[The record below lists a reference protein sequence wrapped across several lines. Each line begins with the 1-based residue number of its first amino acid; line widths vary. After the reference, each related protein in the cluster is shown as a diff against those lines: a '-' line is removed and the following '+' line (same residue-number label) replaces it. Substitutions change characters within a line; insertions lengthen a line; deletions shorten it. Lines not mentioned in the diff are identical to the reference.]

1 MSMDGACLPLDE
13 RLERGELVVFERCP
27 FPLPAG
33 EDLEFLLACELDG
46 VSKSITLF
54 PDTGLMGGH
63 CPAPPAGEA
72 RLKQLLGDFSREA
85 TSWLAGVLPRYHAA
99 MRFGPLRF
107 RVAEERGRIIDPRLT
122 GRLLHVD
129 ANSDMPASGDSFL
142 RIFVNINP
150 ERDREWLTSLPLAAL
165 LDQWGDSVRVA
176 GEGRASLRTRL
187 HRRFGR
193 ALGWAQPADTSYD
206 ELMMRL
212 HFYGKTDPYLQ
223 ERAPRTRWV
232 FPPGSAWVVFSD
244 LVSHAVVGGQYAI
257 DQTYLVPARAFRR
270 PGRSTKAVIERFWAG
285 RRAPAAGGARP
296 AHHAGRVGQAS

>member
-63 CPAPPAGEA
+63 LPAPPAVEA
-72 RLKQLLGDFSREA
+72 RLKQLLGDFSRVA
-85 TSWLAGVLPRYHAA
+85 TSWLAGALPRYHAA
-99 MRFGPLRF
+99 MRIGPMRF
-107 RVAEERGRIIDPRLT
+107 RVAEERGRVIDPRLT

-129 ANSDMPASGDSFL
+129 ANSDMPALGDSFL

-176 GEGRASLRTRL
+176 GEGRAPVLRRV
-187 HRRFGR
+187 RMGIGR
-193 ALGWAQPADTSYD
+193 ALGRVQPPDTSYD

-223 ERAPRTRWV
+223 MCAPQTHWI

-285 RRAPAAGGARP
+285 RRSAAAGVARQTD
-296 AHHAGRVGQAS
+296 HAGGVGTAI